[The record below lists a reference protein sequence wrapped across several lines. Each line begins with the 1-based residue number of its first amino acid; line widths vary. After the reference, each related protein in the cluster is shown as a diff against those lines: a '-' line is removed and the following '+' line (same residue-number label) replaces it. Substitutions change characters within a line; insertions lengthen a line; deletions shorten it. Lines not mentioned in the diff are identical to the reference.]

1 MINNCPPPLAQWR
14 TPAVA
19 IGAQG
24 NEPADFW

>member
-14 TPAVA
+14 TTSVA
-19 IGAQG
+19 IRAQG